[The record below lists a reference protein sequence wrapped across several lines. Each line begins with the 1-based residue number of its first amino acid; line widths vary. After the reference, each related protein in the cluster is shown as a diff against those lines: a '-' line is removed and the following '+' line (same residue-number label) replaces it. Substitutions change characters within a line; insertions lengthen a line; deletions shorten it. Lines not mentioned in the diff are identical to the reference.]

1 MSEKKHLDTK
11 VLIVGSGAAGLSAAI
26 YTARAELE
34 PVVLTGPTLG
44 GQITLTAD
52 VENYPGVPE
61 RISGTE
67 LIMKFA
73 DQAEKFGAKIDYTS
87 AESIDFAQRPFVVE
101 TEGKIY
107 HAESLILATGSK
119 AVLMN
124 VPGEK
129 ELTGAGVS
137 YCATCDGAFYRGKN
151 VAVVGGGTA
160 AVEEA
165 VFLTRFVN
173 KVTIIHRRD
182 QLRADAAAQKKAKAN
197 PKIDFLWDSVVT
209 EVVGKDFVEA
219 LNVRNVKSGEERR
232 IPFDG
237 VFVFIGHKPISEL
250 YEGKLS
256 LKNGL
261 IPIDTHMRTEIP
273 GVYAAGETVDGD
285 YRQLIVSAA
294 SGAQAA
300 MTLIKDRG
308 E

>member
-1 MSEKKHLDTK
+1 MKEKKHVNTN
-11 VLIVGSGAAGLSAAI
+11 VLIVGAGAAGLSAAI
-26 YTARAELE
+26 YAARAELE

-73 DQAEKFGAKIDYTS
+73 DQAEKFGAKLDYTS
-87 AESIDFAQRPFVVE
+87 AQSIDFTQRPYLVE
-101 TEGKIY
+101 TDGKIY
-107 HAESLILATGSK
+107 HAENLILATGSK
-119 AVLMN
+119 AVTLN
-124 VPGEK
+124 VPGET
-129 ELTGAGVS
+129 ELTGMGVS
-137 YCATCDGAFYRGKN
+137 YCATCDGAFFRGKN

-165 VFLTRFVN
+165 LFLTRFAA

-182 QLRADAAAQKKAKAN
+182 QLRADTHAQTAVKAN
-197 PKIDFLWDSVVT
+197 EKIAFIWDTVVT
-209 EVVGKDFVEA
+209 EVVGKEFVEA
-219 LNVRNVKSGEERR
+219 LRLKNVKSGEESLV
-232 IPFDG
+232 PFDG
-237 VFVFIGHKPISEL
+237 VFVFIGHKPISDL
-250 YEGKLS
+250 YEGKLP
-256 LKNGL
+256 LENGL
-261 IPIDTHMRTEIP
+261 VVIDHHMRTNLP
-273 GVYAAGETVDGD
+273 GVYAAGETVDGE

-308 E
+308 

>member
-1 MSEKKHLDTK
+1 MKEKSQQNTK

-52 VENYPGVPE
+52 VENYPGVPD

-67 LIMKFA
+67 LIMRFV
-73 DQAEKFGAKIDYTS
+73 DQAEKFGAKIDYTA
-87 AESIDFAQRPFVVE
+87 AESIDFSRRPFVVE
-101 TEGKIY
+101 TDSKVY
-107 HAESLILATGSK
+107 HAENLILATGSK
-119 AVLMN
+119 AVALD

-137 YCATCDGAFYRGKN
+137 YCATCDGAFFRGKK
-151 VAVVGGGTA
+151 VAVVGGGTS

-165 VFLTRFVN
+165 IFLTRFVE

-182 QLRADAAAQKKAKAN
+182 QLRADAAAQKAAKSN
-197 PKIDFLWDSVVT
+197 PKIGFLWDTVVS

-219 LNVRNVKSGEERR
+219 LRVKNVKSGAESV
-232 IPFDG
+232 IPFEG
-237 VFVFIGHKPISEL
+237 VFVFIGHRPVSNL
-250 YEGKLS
+250 YEGKLA
-256 LKNGL
+256 LENGQIL
-261 IPIDTHMRTEIP
+261 VDRHMRTEIP
-273 GVYAAGETVDGD
+273 GVYAAGETVDGE

-294 SGAQAA
+294 QGTQAA
-300 MTLIKDRG
+300 LTLIKDLA
-308 E
+308 

>member
-1 MSEKKHLDTK
+1 MMKEKNHVNTK
-11 VLIVGSGAAGLSAAI
+11 VLILGAGAAGLSAAI

-73 DQAEKFGAKIDYTS
+73 DQAEKFGAKLDYTS
-87 AESIDFAQRPFVVE
+87 AQSIDFSQRPYLIE
-101 TEGKIY
+101 TERKIY

-119 AVLMN
+119 AVTLN
-124 VPGEK
+124 VPGES
-129 ELTGAGVS
+129 ELTGMGVS
-137 YCATCDGAFYRGKN
+137 YCATCDGAFFRGKN
-151 VAVVGGGTA
+151 VAVIGGGTA

-165 VFLTRFVN
+165 LFLTRFAS

-182 QLRADAAAQKKAKAN
+182 QLRADTHAQTAVKAN
-197 PKIDFLWDSVVT
+197 EKIDFIWDTIVT

-219 LNVRNVKSGEERR
+219 LRLRNVKSGEESLV
-232 IPFDG
+232 PFDG
-237 VFVFIGHKPISEL
+237 VFVFIGHKPISDL
-250 YEGKLS
+250 YEGKLQ
-256 LKNGL
+256 LENGL
-261 IPIDTHMRTEIP
+261 VVIDRRMRASLP
-273 GVYAAGETVDGD
+273 GVYAAGETVDGE

-300 MTLIKDRG
+300 MSLIKDRG
-308 E
+308 